1 MSEKTTHSIE
11 SEARKRKKN
20 VYNEPSNA
28 IELKYLHIPIECNV
42 LANRDDKEV
51 FFPSS
56 LSVSYF
62 SAIVHKWNGH
72 LMRLACNG

>member
-1 MSEKTTHSIE
+1 MSEKKTPSIGAAE
-11 SEARKRKKN
+11 EEKN

-56 LSVSYF
+56 LFLSLSRISRPLF
-62 SAIVHKWNGH
+62 ING
-72 LMRLACNG
+72 MGIWCD